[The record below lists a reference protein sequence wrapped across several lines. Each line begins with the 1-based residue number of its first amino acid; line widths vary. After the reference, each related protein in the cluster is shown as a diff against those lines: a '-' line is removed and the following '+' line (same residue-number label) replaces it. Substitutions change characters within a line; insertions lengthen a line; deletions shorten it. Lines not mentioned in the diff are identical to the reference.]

1 MIILRF
7 HPMISHDLQV
17 ICQVGIAR
25 YYQSSISEG
34 TQILCRI
41 KTEKT
46 RLTHAACFYWAV
58 CVREC
63 CAQRLGSIF
72 YQNQLPF
79 VTKTAELDQVAAQP
93 EQMHRPNP
101 ANFQSTPTL
110 STAFSPVPL

>member
-1 MIILRF
+1 MIPKVRNF
-7 HPMISHDLQV
+7 F
-17 ICQVGIAR
+17 CRVGIPR
-25 YYQSSISEG
+25 TYQPTVSEASK
-34 TQILCRI
+34 ILIRK
-41 KTEKT
+41 KTKKP

-93 EQMHRPNP
+93 EQMHRHNR
-101 ANFQSTPTL
+101 ANFQSIPGLDTG
-110 STAFSPVPL
+110 FSRDTFLLQEFS

>member
-1 MIILRF
+1 MIF
-7 HPMISHDLQV
+7 SDLHLFRQGGTL
-17 ICQVGIAR
+17 C
-25 YYQSSISEG
+25 YYQSTSPKAPKLLFG
-34 TQILCRI
+34 
-41 KTEKT
+41 KKPEKT

-93 EQMHRPNP
+93 EQMHRHNR
-101 ANFQSTPTL
+101 ANFQSIPGLDTG
-110 STAFSPVPL
+110 FSRDTFLLQEFS